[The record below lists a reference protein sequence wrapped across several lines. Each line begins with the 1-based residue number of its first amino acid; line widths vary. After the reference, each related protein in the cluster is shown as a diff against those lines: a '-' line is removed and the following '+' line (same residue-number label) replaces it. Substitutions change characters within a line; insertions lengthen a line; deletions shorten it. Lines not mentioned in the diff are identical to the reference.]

1 MSEVNPGRS
10 SSEIVIHGVLGLA
23 VGAFALQGAAQAAV
37 IVNNTDQ
44 SLPAGINYGNAVQF
58 NVGSGTISATGA
70 TSNLI
75 GGSPN
80 ATKLSAGT
88 SISASQFTTSGSS
101 DALGGAISSSTST
114 AKIPFYVPLE
124 LVNGAVVNYGYAEF
138 TGAANTSTGGV
149 NGFAPT
155 DLVGYAF
162 ESAPGTAIVTQ
173 DLAVPEP
180 TSLSLLALGAAG
192 VAAIRRRSRLA
203 A

>member
-1 MSEVNPGRS
+1 MSEANPGRS
-10 SSEIVIHGVLGLA
+10 SSEVVLQGVLGLA
-23 VGAFALQGAAQAAV
+23 VGTFALQGAAYAAV

-44 SLPAGINYGNAVQF
+44 SLPAVINYGNAVQF
-58 NVGSGTISATGA
+58 NVGTGTISAAGA
-70 TSNLI
+70 TSNRI

-101 DALGGAISSSTST
+101 DGLGGATASSNNTP
-114 AKIPFYVPLE
+114 KIPFYVPLE

-138 TGAANTSTGGV
+138 TGGAFISTGGV
-149 NGFAPT
+149 NGLGPT

-162 ESAPGTAIVTQ
+162 DSTPGTAIVTR

-180 TSLSLLALGAAG
+180 ASLSLLALGAAG